1 MPVMMACITVF
12 VIELPGLVI
21 ELSGPVIELSG
32 RLAI

>member
-12 VIELPGLVI
+12 VI

>member
-12 VIELPGLVI
+12 VIELSGLVI
-21 ELSGPVIELSG
+21 ELSGPVIELSV

>member
-1 MPVMMACITVF
+1 MMACITVF
-12 VIELPGLVI
+12 VIELSGLVI